1 LRAIQIQTEEEGLL
15 DSFKLP
21 SRLEARVPPEARGL
35 RRDQV
40 RLLVYE
46 RETERLI
53 HSCFDRLPEFLRRG
67 DVLVLNDSR
76 TIPASLQGHI
86 GSNRVEVR
94 LLHAVGNLWLVSVTP
109 SRMVSL
115 GSMLTF
121 DGGLSA
127 RTLSYSRY
135 TGLGSLKFE
144 GEGSDVL
151 DEIYSRGRPVQYEH
165 LKGRWALDDFQTVY
179 ATHPGS
185 VEMPSAG
192 RPFSWEL
199 LFKLRQ
205 SGVRLAFVTLHC
217 AVSFLNSHAQSQLPL
232 PEQYFVGAEASEII
246 NDAKKTHRRII
257 AVGTTVVRALESAM
271 QGDNLLHPRSGWT
284 DLRINSHYQLRIVD
298 SLLTGFHE
306 PDSSHLDMIS
316 AFIGSSKLTRL
327 YREAIRKGYYWHE
340 FGDANL
346 IL

>member
-1 LRAIQIQTEEEGLL
+1 M
-15 DSFKLP
+15 
-21 SRLEARVPPEARGL
+21 
-35 RRDQV
+35 

-53 HSCFDRLPEFLRRG
+53 HSCFERLPEFLRKG

-76 TIPASLQGHI
+76 TIPASLQGHV
-86 GSNRVEVR
+86 GSNRIEIR
-94 LLHAVGNLWLVSVTP
+94 LLHSVGNLWLVSVTP
-109 SRMVSL
+109 SSMVSL
-115 GSMLTF
+115 GSEIIF
-121 DGGLSA
+121 GDGLSA
-127 RTLSYSRY
+127 RTLSYSRHS
-135 TGLGSLKFE
+135 GLGSLEFE
-144 GEGSDVL
+144 GQGSDVL
-151 DEIYSRGRPVQYEH
+151 SELYAQGRPVQYEH

-199 LFKLRQ
+199 LFRLRQ
-205 SGVRLAFVTLHC
+205 SGIRLAFVTLHC
-217 AVSFLNSHAQSQLPL
+217 AVSFLNSQSQSLLPL
-232 PEQYFVGAEASEII
+232 PEQYFVSPEASEIV
-246 NDAKKTHRRII
+246 NQAKRTNRRII
-257 AVGTTVVRALESAM
+257 AVGTTVVRALESSAE
-271 QGDNLLHPRSGWT
+271 GDNLLHPRSGWT
-284 DLRINSHYQLRIVD
+284 DLRINARYRPRIVD

-316 AFIGSSKLTRL
+316 AFLGPVRLTRL

>member
-1 LRAIQIQTEEEGLL
+1 VPQERSAVA
-15 DSFKLP
+15 FRLP
-21 SRLEARVPPEARGL
+21 SRLEAKEPPEARGL

-46 RETERLI
+46 RETDRFI
-53 HSCFDRLPEFLRRG
+53 HSRFDRLPEFLRKG

-76 TIPASLQGHI
+76 TIPASLRGHA
-86 GSNRVEVR
+86 GSNRIEVR

-109 SRMVSL
+109 SSMVSL
-115 GSMLTF
+115 GSKIILE
-121 DGGLSA
+121 GGLSGRA
-127 RTLSYSRY
+127 LSYSRRA
-135 TGLGSLKFE
+135 GWGSLESE
-144 GEGSDVL
+144 GEASYVL
-151 DEIYSRGRPVQYEH
+151 DEMYTRGRPVQYEH

-199 LFKLRQ
+199 LFRLRQ
-205 SGVRLAFVTLHC
+205 SGVRLVFVTLHC
-217 AVSFLNSHAQSQLPL
+217 AVSFLNSQAQSRLPL
-232 PEQYFVGAEASEII
+232 PERYFVSAEASEIV
-246 NDAKKTHRRII
+246 NLAKKTHRRII
-257 AVGTTVVRALESAM
+257 AVGTTVVRALESTTE
-271 QGDNLLHPRSGWT
+271 GDNLLHPKTGWT
-284 DLRINSHYQLRIVD
+284 DLRINAHYKLRIVD

-316 AFIGSSKLTRL
+316 AFMRPSKLTTL
-327 YREAIRKGYYWHE
+327 YREAIRKGYHWHE